1 MSLLAQQ
8 LKIRGKAMRN
18 RIAMPPMANHLADES
33 GAVVPEHNEHYRI
46 RAKDGVALI
55 IVEHS
60 YVHISGRM
68 RTSQLA
74 VDRDELVDGLAT
86 LVSSIKDQGALAVIQ
101 ITHAGSMAAEVP
113 PGGELVAPSP
123 IINPKARIDVM
134 PRELTPAE
142 LEELKEQYVKAAVRA
157 ERAGFDAVEL
167 HGAHGYLL
175 NEFISPLTNQRTDG
189 YGGSEEGRAKFP
201 LEVTAAVKSALADD
215 TILMYRLGTDDF
227 LPGGLTIETTAP
239 FSAQLEEKG
248 VDLIDISGGFGNY
261 AIVDE
266 KPGYFRNHGR
276 AIKKLVSIPV
286 MVTGGI
292 KTPEFAEEI
301 LQSGDADI
309 IGIGRKLLKNSKWA
323 SEALKALS
331 GKG

>member
-1 MSLLAQQ
+1 MSLLGQE
-8 LKIRGKAMRN
+8 LKVSGKVMRN
-18 RIAMPPMANHLADES
+18 RIAMPPLAHNFADDKGAANPKHNDHY
-33 GAVVPEHNEHYRI
+33 AV

-60 YVHISGRM
+60 FVHISGRM
-68 RTSQLA
+68 RVGQLG
-74 VDRDELVDGLAT
+74 VNDDELIDGLAS
-86 LVSSIKDQGALAVIQ
+86 LAKSVKDHGAVAAIQ
-101 ITHAGSMAAEVP
+101 ITHAGSMGAELP
-113 PGGELVAPSP
+113 PSGELVAPSA
-123 IINPKARIDVM
+123 IINPKARIDVV
-134 PRELTPAE
+134 PRELSPAE
-142 LEELKEQYVKAAVRA
+142 LDELKEHYVKAAVRA

-175 NEFISPLTNQRTDG
+175 NEFLSPLTNQRNDS
-189 YGGSEEGRAKFP
+189 YGGSEEGRARFP

-227 LPGGLTIETTAP
+227 LDGGLTIETTVP
-239 FSAQLEEKG
+239 FSAQLEENG

-261 AIVDE
+261 AIVE
-266 KPGYFRNHGR
+266 TEPGYFRHHGR

-292 KTPEFAEEI
+292 KTAVFAEEI

-309 IGIGRKLLKNSKWA
+309 IGIGRELLKNNRWA
-323 SEALKALS
+323 SEALSELS
-331 GKG
+331 